1 MKTVLVI
8 GAGVNGL
15 SAMYELQKWK
25 TENSSDVKL
34 VLAESSDQLGGKIR
48 TVEEDGFIME
58 AGADS
63 IVTRKAMDMSFL
75 EELGLKEE
83 VIHNAAGRSYIFSE
97 GELKGIPADAVF
109 GIPASI
115 ESLANTPLVSA
126 EGKVEALKDLYTAH
140 NPFTKNDSIGA
151 FLEFYFGKE
160 LVEKQIAPVLS
171 GVYSGKLSDLTI
183 ASTLPSVY
191 DFKEEYGSI
200 IKGYAANK
208 EKYQSSGDRK
218 FLSFKRGL
226 NTLIHAY
233 ERKLE
238 DVEIL
243 KNRKVTSLTR
253 TGEQYEVV
261 FNKNEKLN
269 ADYVVLSIPHQAAK
283 EIIGDN
289 HIQQQLAKLNNS
301 SLISVYVGFNV
312 PDDILPADGTGFI
325 AANNAELSCNACT
338 WTSRKWIHTSEA
350 RNLLVRLFYKSSHP
364 SFAKVKEMSE
374 KELLAFALVDIE
386 KSLHIK
392 AEPISSEVTKWT
404 EQMPTYMID
413 HPQTIAQLEEL
424 LAVTY
429 PGVYIA
435 GSSYYGSGIPDCI
448 ENGENVARDI
458 IRKL

>member
-83 VIHNAAGRSYIFSE
+83 VIHNSAGRSYIFSE

-140 NPFTKNDSIGA
+140 NPFTKNDSIGS

-208 EKYQSSGDRK
+208 EKYQSSGDKK

-283 EIIGDN
+283 EIIGDK
-289 HIQQQLAKLNNS
+289 HIHQQLAKLNNS

-374 KELLAFALVDIE
+374 KELLALALVDIE

>member
-83 VIHNAAGRSYIFSE
+83 VIHNAAGRSYIFSK

-350 RNLLVRLFYKSSHP
+350 RNLLVRLFYKSSNP

-374 KELLAFALVDIE
+374 KELLALALVDIE